1 MIIEAQYNEMREK
14 LQFIRDLYRSGH
26 YSQCAKFSERLLG
39 EAHSGV
45 HLLHLAYLNFY
56 TAVSHDTLA
65 REATINRYKEL
76 NLAEKHYSAAIAIL
90 APYEALQRE
99 EEHLPSPSSTTSSED
114 QFGKRR
120 LSNAGSFDSTTSA
133 ASSATAYSQDSA
145 SPSPPRSQRSKNALP
160 LREDGTTFPQFPQL
174 RKRQNHVPA
183 PILVRPQTPQEHAF
197 VAEILA
203 FAAMLRGHLDSVRA
217 LKRTTAAPAVRFVFP
232 EPPAGTRGEA
242 LPVIDVTE
250 EKRPAVVDWEQR
262 RSRRFRPR
270 FDPAETQRLCRDV
283 LAGM

>member
-1 MIIEAQYNEMREK
+1 MPEK
-14 LQFIRDLYRSGH
+14 SLTITQ
-26 YSQCAKFSERLLG
+26 
-39 EAHSGV
+39 V
-45 HLLHLAYLNFY
+45 HLLHMAYLNFY

-99 EEHLPSPSSTTSSED
+99 EEQLPSPSSTTSSED

-133 ASSATAYSQDSA
+133 ASSATAYSQDDSRPDTLKHS
-145 SPSPPRSQRSKNALP
+145 SPLRSLRTKNALP

-183 PILVRPQTPQEHAF
+183 PILVRPQTPQEHRF
-197 VAEILA
+197 VAEIIA
-203 FAAMLRGHLDSVRA
+203 FVAMVRDHLDGVRA

-232 EPPAGTRGEA
+232 SPPASTTSEA
-242 LPVIDVTE
+242 LPVIDVAE
-250 EKRPAVVDWEQR
+250 EKRPEVVVDWEHR
-262 RSRRFRPR
+262 RTRRFRPR
-270 FDPAETQRLCRDV
+270 FDPTEVQRLCKDV
-283 LAGM
+283 LAGI